1 MVKTKA
7 IKKIKL
13 RKWIMKVCKV
23 YVIKTFVLTSN
34 GP

>member
-7 IKKIKL
+7 IKKLKL
-13 RKWIMKVCKV
+13 KKWIMKVCKCV
-23 YVIKTFVLTSN
+23 VKTFVLTGN